1 MEGAGF
7 RSLIIFLLLAI
18 LAFVAGSLA
27 SEDAQNALIPVSL
40 ILGLFFL
47 IYLGKNCWVLVFSV
61 PPLLSAFNLGIFQN
75 FPISFFI
82 CGVVLIYMI
91 ALSMMGYIKLK
102 WQSHLPMDII
112 SAILVIYCLST
123 WVRHPVTIK
132 AFTSITDY
140 GYAEIGGRE
149 YFWCIGAVFS
159 YLGVSVVNLKLETLI
174 KMLKW
179 VFLLSFGVAFFN
191 TLKGLFIGGYH
202 IGNEV
207 ATTRFGMFVGV
218 SLQVFQYLLARYPLS
233 NILFSPWKLSMVVFS
248 TAGLLVAGFR
258 TTIITSSLY
267 ALVAAFFQRQLVILL
282 LLGMAVW
289 GALVYLSHE
298 EMLEDLPHG
307 IKRALTLVPG
317 VEIKDKAIIKGAEH
331 SSEWRLEMWKWAL
344 NPSKGYI
351 KDYVWGDGF
360 GMSEYRE
367 HLRRVSQG
375 LGLVK
380 SGDNTLYAA
389 RGVWHNAAI
398 TVLQEMGGVGLGL
411 AVVWFLIVLTCFSR
425 IGLALKHTPGKEF
438 IYMQLIPIYSIFIT
452 FFFLV
457 GGTIDIFASYYH
469 AAIGKLVYVKL
480 VQENKLTSLFVRKEY
495 RPLIMQE

>member
-7 RSLIIFLLLAI
+7 KSLIIFFLLAI
-18 LAFVAGSLA
+18 FAFVAGSLA
-27 SEDAQNALIPVSL
+27 SENAQDALIPAAL

-47 IYLGKNCWVLVFSV
+47 IYLGKNCWVLVFVV
-61 PPLLSAFNLGIFQN
+61 PPLLSACNLGIFQN
-75 FPISFFI
+75 FPVSFFI

-123 WVRHPVTIK
+123 WVRHPVTIR
-132 AFTSITDY
+132 AFTSITDF
-140 GYAEIGGRE
+140 GYADVGGKE
-149 YFWCIGAVFS
+149 YFWCIGSIFA
-159 YLGVSVVNLKLETLI
+159 YLGLSVVNLKLETLI
-174 KMLKW
+174 KVLKW
-179 VFLLSFGVAFFN
+179 LFILTFLVVFLN
-191 TLKGLFIGGYH
+191 TLKGVLLGGYS

-218 SLQVFQYLLARYPLS
+218 SLQLFQYLIAKYSLS
-233 NILFSPWKLSMVVFS
+233 SILFTPWKLAMVFFASV
-248 TAGLLVAGFR
+248 GLFLSGFR
-258 TTIITSSLY
+258 TALINSALY
-267 ALVAAFFQRQLVILL
+267 AFVASFFHRQLIFLIMAVL
-282 LLGMAVW
+282 AVW
-289 GALVYLSHE
+289 GSLVYMSHE
-298 EMLEDLPHG
+298 ELLDDLPFG
-307 IKRALTLVPG
+307 IKRTLSVVPG
-317 VEIKDKAIIKGAEH
+317 VELKDDKASREAEQ

-344 NPSKGYI
+344 DPSKGYI
-351 KDYVWGDGF
+351 HDYVWGDGF

-367 HLRRVSQG
+367 HLRRVSIG
-375 LGLVK
+375 LGIVK
-380 SGDNTLYAA
+380 SGDNKLYAE

-425 IGLALKHTPGKEF
+425 VGLALRHTPGKEF
-438 IYMQLIPIYSIFIT
+438 IYMQLIPTYSIFIT

-457 GGTIDIFASYYH
+457 GGTIDIFASYYY